1 MSRSLLL
8 TTAAAIPIKEG
19 IVFGTN
25 RNLFTLLIFDRKKH
39 ITQIYKIRS
48 TYQKF
53 AIYFTSDIFSA
64 DIIPNKEKIAIQP
77 VEIVD
82 GKNIKSSWNFLNA
95 KQILRKY
102 IKSKMV
108 EHIKRVERKI

>member
-1 MSRSLLL
+1 MSRLSLF
-8 TTAAAIPIKEG
+8 TTAAAIPTKEG

-25 RNLFTLLIFDRKKH
+25 RNLFILLIFDRKKH

-48 TYQKF
+48 TYQKLT
-53 AIYFTSDIFSA
+53 IYFIPDIFSV
-64 DIIPNKEKIAIQP
+64 DMIPNKEKMAIQP

-82 GKNIKSSWNFLNA
+82 GKDIKSSWNFLNA